1 MATLSVYSLPHF
13 LFSKFNTDRI
23 AVKESNGVLILK
35 PAKRATD
42 DFSSMRGILTGQNSS
57 VEKHLQRMREDLDL
71 ELELER

>member
-23 AVKESNGVLILK
+23 SVKESNGVFILK
-35 PAKRATD
+35 PAKATTS
-42 DFSSMRGILTGQNSS
+42 DFSSMRGVLAGRNSS
-57 VEKHLQRMREDLDL
+57 VDKHLQRMREDLDL